1 MTRSRLERL
10 RARLA
15 ELQVPAALI
24 LDPLNVGYLTGF
36 RGNEMGVAS
45 ALAVMLVVLGL
56 GLALGV
62 QRLGGKDSAA
72 SQMEGA

>member
-1 MTRSRLERL
+1 M
-10 RARLA
+10 
-15 ELQVPAALI
+15 
-24 LDPLNVGYLTGF
+24 YLTGF

-45 ALAVMLVVLGL
+45 ALAVMLVVIGL

-62 QRLGGKDSAA
+62 QRLGGKDASA